1 MTVVILLLACFLGM
15 PIDFK
20 YVLPLYFT
28 MFMVLMHVTILV
40 CVYMRCVIDL
50 INYYLSICLSNR
62 LVVG

>member
-40 CVYMRCVIDL
+40 CVCICGVSL
-50 INYYLSICLSNR
+50 I
-62 LVVG
+62 